1 MVDNGGEDEADEFSL
16 KFPVKPLVWL
26 GKGQLL
32 PIKRDD
38 VWTALSF
45 TKNIAPGAGG
55 WNAIVR
61 SSGVRLP
68 SSDGEFLEQ
77 RLASQQQQGLADGI
91 ADDDWE
97 KLRGFKVEIHGK
109 SVSVEIPEP
118 DITDEES
125 AQTTDTAPSGNQVGD
140 SNASAAL
147 VRTSHKMQAHLAD
160 IGLAMGFQV
169 WIPKADREPVLS
181 EMLADSLLESL
192 PFTQFSNAEPTLKTI
207 EQIDVL
213 WLSKKT
219 IVRAFE
225 VEHTT
230 AVSPASCAWP
240 TCWRCS
246 PTSTPACT
254 SSPRRSV
261 ARRSFRSCDA
271 GIFGVR
277 ARALSKLCSYLPYE
291 KVQEL
296 AEDPNLEY
304 LKPEVL
310 DKLEEWPGE

>member
-1 MVDNGGEDEADEFSL
+1 M
-16 KFPVKPLVWL
+16 PP
-26 GKGQLL
+26 
-32 PIKRDD
+32 
-38 VWTALSF
+38 
-45 TKNIAPGAGG
+45 
-55 WNAIVR
+55 
-61 SSGVRLP
+61 
-68 SSDGEFLEQ
+68 
-77 RLASQQQQGLADGI
+77 
-91 ADDDWE
+91 
-97 KLRGFKVEIHGK
+97 
-109 SVSVEIPEP
+109 
-118 DITDEES
+118 
-125 AQTTDTAPSGNQVGD
+125 
-140 SNASAAL
+140 AL

-230 AVSPASCAWP
+230 AVLPASCAWP

-261 ARRSFRSCDA
+261 AEGLSGAATA
-271 GIFGVR
+271 GILCFEQGP
-277 ARALSKLCSYLPYE
+277 LSRLCSYLPYE

-296 AEDPNLEY
+296 TED
-304 LKPEVL
+304 
-310 DKLEEWPGE
+310 

>member
-1 MVDNGGEDEADEFSL
+1 
-16 KFPVKPLVWL
+16 
-26 GKGQLL
+26 
-32 PIKRDD
+32 
-38 VWTALSF
+38 
-45 TKNIAPGAGG
+45 
-55 WNAIVR
+55 
-61 SSGVRLP
+61 
-68 SSDGEFLEQ
+68 
-77 RLASQQQQGLADGI
+77 
-91 ADDDWE
+91 
-97 KLRGFKVEIHGK
+97 
-109 SVSVEIPEP
+109 
-118 DITDEES
+118 
-125 AQTTDTAPSGNQVGD
+125 
-140 SNASAAL
+140 
-147 VRTSHKMQAHLAD
+147 MQAHLAD

-230 AVSPASCAWP
+230 AVSPASSCWP

-271 GIFGVR
+271 RHFR
-277 ARALSKLCSYLPYE
+277 CSSRDRSPNYAATALRE
-291 KVQEL
+291 GTG
-296 AEDPNLEY
+296 AGRRPNLEY